1 MTFVA
6 SPRIR
11 SVGCVYA
18 DRCVYAPRICAGTR
32 WWVSLHGWVRIRAP
46 QGAYTQVGA
55 YTQARGAYK
64 RVGAFTRAAGAHTQ
78 RVRIHTRV
86 CIRRWVRLREWL
98 GAYTQRVHICTP
110 GCVRGTRVGA
120 SLTARAARVGRGRR
134 VCGAQ
139 GGRTERFDLPRHS
152 HYSGGQGL
160 SLWCFNI
167 VRGEILTFPDTRTH
181 YSGVIRLWCFK
192 SGVCGGRPPRKRKRA
207 DRAPRAGSCRYAVFP
222 LRVYNA
228 PPTA

>member
-18 DRCVYAPRICAGTR
+18 DRSVYAPRICAGTR

-64 RVGAFTRAAGAHTQ
+64 QVGAFTRAAGAH
-78 RVRIHTRV
+78 
-86 CIRRWVRLREWL
+86 
-98 GAYTQRVHICTP
+98 TQRVHICTP

-120 SLTARAARVGRGRR
+120 SLTARAARVGVGGVPRRPGRDP
-134 VCGAQ
+134 
-139 GGRTERFDLPRHS
+139 RT
-152 HYSGGQGL
+152 
-160 SLWCFNI
+160 
-167 VRGEILTFPDTRTH
+167 EILTFPDTLTH
-181 YSGVIRLWCFK
+181 YSGVIPMVFQKWSLAILW
-192 SGVCGGRPPRKRKRA
+192 RPPRIGPRVVSLAVYFRCAYTTHPRPRKRRNR
-207 DRAPRAGSCRYAVFP
+207 RAIMRGFWLLVRH
-222 LRVYNA
+222 
-228 PPTA
+228 

>member
-64 RVGAFTRAAGAHTQ
+64 RVGAFTRVAGCVYAAGAYMHA
-78 RVRIHTRV
+78 RV
-86 CIRRWVRLREWL
+86 CTRYAGR
-98 GAYTQRVHICTP
+98 
-110 GCVRGTRVGA
+110 CVVNRA
-120 SLTARAARVGRGRR
+120 SRAGGSGRCAQAARARSENRD
-134 VCGAQ
+134 
-139 GGRTERFDLPRHS
+139 FDLPRHS
-152 HYSGGQGL
+152 H
-160 SLWCFNI
+160 SLF
-167 VRGEILTFPDTRTH
+167 RGYPSPMVFQKW
-181 YSGVIRLWCFK
+181 RLEFGHW
-192 SGVCGGRPPRKRKRA
+192 RPPHIG
-207 DRAPRAGSCRYAVFP
+207 PRVVSDAIAGISAV
-222 LRVYNA
+222 RVYNA

>member
-134 VCGAQ
+134 V
-139 GGRTERFDLPRHS
+139 PRA
-152 HYSGGQGL
+152 
-160 SLWCFNI
+160 
-167 VRGEILTFPDTRTH
+167 GEPSVLTFPDTLTTQAVRG
-181 YSGVIRLWCFK
+181 YPYGV
-192 SGVCGGRPPRKRKRA
+192 S
-207 DRAPRAGSCRYAVFP
+207 
-222 LRVYNA
+222 
-228 PPTA
+228 T

>member
-120 SLTARAARVGRGRR
+120 SLTARVGRGRR
-134 VCGAQ
+134 VPAGA
-139 GGRTERFDLPRHS
+139 GRTERFDLPRHS

-181 YSGVIRLWCFK
+181 YSGVIPMVFQKWSLR
-192 SGVCGGRPPRKRKRA
+192 RPPAAHRGPRVVSLRGISA
-207 DRAPRAGSCRYAVFP
+207 ARIQRTPDRVNAGIDEP
-222 LRVYNA
+222 
-228 PPTA
+228 

>member
-134 VCGAQ
+134 RCAQ
-139 GGRTERFDLPRHS
+139 GGRTCGFA
-152 HYSGGQGL
+152 
-160 SLWCFNI
+160 
-167 VRGEILTFPDTRTH
+167 GEPSVLTFPDTLTTQAVRG
-181 YSGVIRLWCFK
+181 YPYGV
-192 SGVCGGRPPRKRKRA
+192 S
-207 DRAPRAGSCRYAVFP
+207 
-222 LRVYNA
+222 
-228 PPTA
+228 T

>member
-134 VCGAQ
+134 CV
-139 GGRTERFDLPRHS
+139 PRA
-152 HYSGGQGL
+152 
-160 SLWCFNI
+160 
-167 VRGEILTFPDTRTH
+167 GEPSVLTFPDTLTTQAVRG
-181 YSGVIRLWCFK
+181 YPYGVSK
-192 SGVCGGRPPRKRKRA
+192 AGVCAAAARRASGPP
-207 DRAPRAGSCRYAVFP
+207 GCRVATRYFRCA
-222 LRVYNA
+222 YINA

>member
-134 VCGAQ
+134 VCPGRENMRLC
-139 GGRTERFDLPRHS
+139 GRTERFDLPRHS
-152 HYSGGQGL
+152 HYSATQV
-160 SLWCFNI
+160 F
-167 VRGEILTFPDTRTH
+167 TRAN
-181 YSGVIRLWCFK
+181 
-192 SGVCGGRPPRKRKRA
+192 P
-207 DRAPRAGSCRYAVFP
+207 
-222 LRVYNA
+222 
-228 PPTA
+228 

>member
-120 SLTARAARVGRGRR
+120 SLTARAARVGRGGRR
-134 VCGAQ
+134 VPRA
-139 GGRTERFDLPRHS
+139 GRTERFDLPRHS

-181 YSGVIRLWCFK
+181 YSGVIPMVFQKWSLR
-192 SGVCGGRPPRKRKRA
+192 RPPAAHRG
-207 DRAPRAGSCRYAVFP
+207 PRVVS
-222 LRVYNA
+222 LRG
-228 PPTA
+228 TLHS

>member
-18 DRCVYAPRICAGTR
+18 DRSVYAPRICAGTR

-120 SLTARAARVGRGRR
+120 SLTARAARVGVGGVPRRPGRDP
-134 VCGAQ
+134 
-139 GGRTERFDLPRHS
+139 RT
-152 HYSGGQGL
+152 
-160 SLWCFNI
+160 
-167 VRGEILTFPDTRTH
+167 EILTFPDTLTTTQAVR
-181 YSGVIRLWCFK
+181 GVI
-192 SGVCGGRPPRKRKRA
+192 PM
-207 DRAPRAGSCRYAVFP
+207 VFQH
-222 LRVYNA
+222 RSW
-228 PPTA
+228 